1 MLCSL
6 CLDETL
12 KDQWGDVLSQ
22 HWILPQVWQTKE
34 SSGVCVMRL
43 RREAMGPGGVP
54 ALDAAPAEG
63 VPACA
68 SHVCQW
74 AETDGTRLLLRALH
88 RLHLYL
94 LAAPPD

>member
-1 MLCSL
+1 
-6 CLDETL
+6 
-12 KDQWGDVLSQ
+12 
-22 HWILPQVWQTKE
+22 
-34 SSGVCVMRL
+34 
-43 RREAMGPGGVP
+43 MGPGGVP